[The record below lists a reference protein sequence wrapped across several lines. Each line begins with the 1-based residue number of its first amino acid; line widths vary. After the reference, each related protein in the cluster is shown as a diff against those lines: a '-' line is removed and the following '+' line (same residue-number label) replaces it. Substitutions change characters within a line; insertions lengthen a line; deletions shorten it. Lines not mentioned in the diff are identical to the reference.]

1 MARLMSRGS
10 GVNAPRSARESGQ
23 VLAIF
28 ALMIMGILFMGALLF
43 DAAHAMVYR
52 RVLQNAADA
61 GAISGSNLIQT
72 GTRGCNGG
80 NGSTPRSNI
89 LSAALSGVGE
99 NLSGNNAA
107 SIAVSCPTT
116 YNDAAVRVTVNGT
129 SPSFFAPALRLVMS
143 AADASAWTSG
153 IPVSAT
159 ATSING
165 GAMSGRFSVVELN
178 PYNPSWHQ
186 SRNGCP
192 SVLFSGG
199 PTVIFEGNMQVN
211 SQCPASSGGSMS
223 TNGNAATLQFTGN
236 AYAALSGGFAPGP
249 LVVTPAPLVNQAQL
263 KDPLL
268 GLPDMPYLSL
278 PEMSPSRLTLNNQQM
293 VLEPGRYI
301 GGIRLLNSSQAF
313 LKPGIYVLDGGG
325 IDVGA
330 QASVFSITAGGTA
343 STTVESWNQD
353 CPLRSCGVLI
363 FNRGTSSSM
372 GPISIGA
379 GAKVLLR
386 PYNPDIDPHL
396 RMTEYENLLIWQDR
410 NPVPNNTSQPQIS
423 LGGGGKLDMTG
434 TLYAP
439 SAKVYMTGGSGG
451 GGGDVVDLTLQFITW
466 DMQIQGNSTFHF
478 RYSGATF
485 ARPLI
490 YGLVE

>member
-1 MARLMSRGS
+1 MGALERHE
-10 GVNAPRSARESGQ
+10 PRRRPRESGQ
-23 VLAIF
+23 VLALF
-28 ALMIMGILFMGALLF
+28 ALMVMGMLFMGALLF

-61 GAISGSNLIQT
+61 GAIAGSNLIQT

-80 NGSTPRSNI
+80 SGTSPRSSI
-89 LSAALSGVGE
+89 MTAALSGVAN

-107 SIAVSCPTT
+107 SISVTCPPT
-116 YNDAAVRVTVNGT
+116 YGDAAVQVTVNGT
-129 SPSFFAPALRLVMS
+129 SPSFFAPALRLAMS
-143 AADASAWTSG
+143 PAQAAAWTAG

-178 PYNPSWHQ
+178 PYNPTWHQ

-199 PTVIFEGNMQVN
+199 PTVILEGNMQVN
-211 SQCPASSGGSMS
+211 SQCPAANGGSMS
-223 TNGNAATLQFTGN
+223 TNGNAATLMFTGN
-236 AYAALSGGFAPGP
+236 AYSSLSGGFAPGP
-249 LVVTPAPLVNQAQL
+249 LVVTPYPKVDQPQL

-268 GLPDMPYLSL
+268 GLPELPYLSL
-278 PEMSPSRLTLNNQQM
+278 PERSSSRLTLNNAQM

-325 IDVGA
+325 LDVGA
-330 QASVFSITAGGTA
+330 QASVFSIQANGTT
-343 STTVESWNQD
+343 STVETWYQD

-372 GPISIGA
+372 GPIAIGA

-386 PYNPDIDPHL
+386 PYNPDYDGTNL
-396 RMTEYENLLIWQDR
+396 RRTEYENLLIWQDR
-410 NPVPNNTSQPQIS
+410 NPIPNNTSQPQVE

-451 GGGDVVDLTLQFITW
+451 GGGDVIDLTLQFITW

-478 RYSGATF
+478 RYTGATF